1 MHIFPS
7 CQSKSH
13 VLTSVVC
20 PAAAGQR
27 YEVRSRRYEV
37 LFFLRRTRRWLEL
50 KQGLLSGCQ
59 QAAPSHPAGAACLS
73 PYFVLPTSCFVLPR
87 VYHGSVI
94 YPSRRSNQAFRATSA
109 SRYQKIIHPALTSW
123 RGLFATL
130 PRPITT
136 LRFCWAK
143 MTSSFADNSSL
154 MRQQRHCTTN
164 PPGLQS
170 YSGVWREVWWNWLHD
185 FPCRQGWRRGMSTV
199 MAAV

>member
-20 PAAAGQR
+20 PAAAGQ
-27 YEVRSRRYEV
+27 EVRSAKSEVRGVILPAPYAQVVGIENRAYCPAASRR
-37 LFFLRRTRRWLEL
+37 L
-50 KQGLLSGCQ
+50 
-59 QAAPSHPAGAACLS
+59 SHPAGAACLS
-73 PYFVLPTSCFVLPR
+73 PYFVLPR